1 MAAPAF
7 AELRSDRTETDLV
20 MRARSG
26 DVDAFEAIYRSHSPK
41 IYALCMRLSGG
52 GQADATELLQDVFVR
67 AWRGLATFRGDAAL
81 SSWLHRLAVTAMLER
96 ARGNS
101 RRLARVI
108 PIDEGMGTDAPAA
121 PSDPDLRMDLEA
133 AIASLP
139 EGARIA
145 FVLHDIE
152 GYQHQE
158 IAAQLGLATGTI
170 KAQVHR
176 AHKLLIKAL
185 ER

>member
-1 MAAPAF
+1 MAVPAF
-7 AELRSDRTETDLV
+7 AELRPDRDERDLIDLA
-20 MRARSG
+20 RAG
-26 DVDAFEAIYRSHSPK
+26 DMDAFEAIYRKHSPT
-41 IYALCMRLSGG
+41 IYALCLRLSAGVSS
-52 GQADATELLQDVFVR
+52 DATELLQDVFVR
-67 AWRGLATFRGDAAL
+67 AWRGLQSFRNESAL
-81 SSWLHRLAVTAMLER
+81 SSWFHRLTVNAMLER

-108 PIDEGMGTDAPAA
+108 PIEEEARIDAP
-121 PSDPDLRMDLEA
+121 SMRDDPDLRMDLES
-133 AIASLP
+133 AIALLP

-158 IAAQLGLATGTI
+158 IAAQLGVATGTI

-185 ER
+185 NR

>member
-7 AELRSDRTETDLV
+7 AELRPDRSESELLL
-20 MRARSG
+20 RARAG
-26 DVDAFEAIYRSHSPK
+26 DMDAFEAIYRKHSPTV
-41 IYALCMRLSGG
+41 YALSLRLSGG
-52 GQADATELLQDVFVR
+52 VPSDATELLQDVFVR
-67 AWRGLATFRGDAAL
+67 AWRGLSSFRGESAL
-81 SSWLHRLAVTAMLER
+81 GSWLHRLAVNAMLER

-108 PIDEGMGTDAPAA
+108 PIEEDSGFDAPAA
-121 PSDPDLRMDLEA
+121 LQDPDLGMDLES
-133 AIASLP
+133 AIATLP

-152 GYQHQE
+152 GYQHKE
-158 IAAQLGLATGTI
+158 IAAQLGVATGTI

-185 ER
+185 DR

>member
-7 AELRSDRTETDLV
+7 AELRTDRDERDLIG
-20 MRARSG
+20 RAQAG
-26 DVDAFEAIYRSHSPK
+26 DMAAFEAIYRKHSPTV
-41 IYALCMRLSGG
+41 YALCLRLSGG
-52 GQADATELLQDVFVR
+52 VGSDATELLQDVFVR
-67 AWRGLATFRGDAAL
+67 AWRGLVSFREESAL
-81 SSWLHRLAVTAMLER
+81 SSWLHRLTVNAMLER
-96 ARGNS
+96 ARGDS

-108 PIDEGMGTDAPAA
+108 PIEEDAGFDAP
-121 PSDPDLRMDLEA
+121 SMRDDPDLRMDLES
-133 AIASLP
+133 AIALLP
-139 EGARIA
+139 EGARVA

-158 IAAQLGLATGTI
+158 IAAQLGVATGTI

-185 ER
+185 DR

>member
-7 AELRSDRTETDLV
+7 AELRPDPSESDLIG
-20 MRARSG
+20 RARTG
-26 DVDAFEAIYRSHSPK
+26 DVGAFEAIYRVHSPTV
-41 IYALCMRLSGG
+41 YALCLRLSGG
-52 GQADATELLQDVFVR
+52 VQSDATELLQDVFVR
-67 AWRGLATFRGDAAL
+67 AWRALASFRGDAAL
-81 SSWLHRLAVTAMLER
+81 GSWLHRLAVNAMLER

-108 PIDEGMGTDAPAA
+108 PIDEGSSLDAPGL
-121 PSDPDLRMDLEA
+121 PEDPDLRMDLES
-133 AIASLP
+133 AIALLP

-158 IAAQLGLATGTI
+158 IAAQLGVATGTI

-185 ER
+185 DR